1 MIFEVRWALKLL
13 TNVYLRDLSPGENA
27 ECPFMM
33 RSPWQ
38 SKAESPKPQ

>member
-27 ECPFMM
+27 ECPFLM
-33 RSPWQ
+33 RSPCQ
-38 SKAESPKPQ
+38 SKAESRKPQ